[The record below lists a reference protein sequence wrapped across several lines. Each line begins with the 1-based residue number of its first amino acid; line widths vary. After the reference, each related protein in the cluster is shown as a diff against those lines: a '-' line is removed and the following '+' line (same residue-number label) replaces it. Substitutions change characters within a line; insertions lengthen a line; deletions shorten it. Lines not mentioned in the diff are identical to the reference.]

1 MRLFALASI
10 CVRSCG
16 CTQQVWVHASY
27 TGQLCDCGSCSVRGG
42 GTRVKLLCMHTF
54 KSFLTGSQ
62 DLKVNLCGLQQD
74 KHSDGNGKNNDVGIA
89 GRFPCYSYTGYSY
102 TVGPYGKGPTGDY
115 TTCTYSN

>member
-1 MRLFALASI
+1 MSDEDTQIHEHEIALKK
-10 CVRSCG
+10 VKEEWQR
-16 CTQQVWVHASY
+16 QQEEE
-27 TGQLCDCGSCSVRGG
+27 
-42 GTRVKLLCMHTF
+42 F

-89 GRFPCYSYTGYSY
+89 GWFPRCSY